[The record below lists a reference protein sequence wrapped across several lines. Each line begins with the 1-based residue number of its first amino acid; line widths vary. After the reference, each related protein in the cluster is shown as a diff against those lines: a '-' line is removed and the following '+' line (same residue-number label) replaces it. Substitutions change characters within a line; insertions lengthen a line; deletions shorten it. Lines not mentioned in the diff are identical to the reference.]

1 MDVLPGD
8 HVGAIEE
15 YMPSTG
21 TFSSDEGVY
30 SSNIGQLEI
39 DAKTHSAKV
48 KPKTRTPK
56 LQGVG
61 TVTIGMVAQTS
72 DSVAIVD
79 LAQIDSQGVSL
90 VPNGVSAV
98 LHVSNIRRDY
108 VKDLRDEL
116 RIGDI
121 IRARIIESS
130 EHTTKL
136 TIDGREL
143 GVIKAFCI
151 RCRQPLRSSGAKL
164 ICDRCG
170 DVESRKMAQDY
181 GSGNLR

>member
-15 YMPSTG
+15 YMPSAG
-21 TFSSDEGVY
+21 AFSSDEGVY
-30 SSNIGQLEI
+30 SSNIGKLEL
-39 DAKTHSAKV
+39 DAKTHSARV
-48 KPKTRTPK
+48 KPKTRVAK

-61 TVTIGMVAQTS
+61 SVTVGVIAEAS

-79 LAQIDSQGVSL
+79 LAQLDYDKVSL

-121 IRARIIESS
+121 IRARIIESN

-151 RCRQPLRSSGAKL
+151 RCRQPLRMSGSKL

-170 DVESRKMAQDY
+170 DIENRKTAEDY

>member
-8 HVGAIEE
+8 YAGAIEE
-15 YMPSTG
+15 YIPAEG

-30 SSNIGQLEI
+30 SSNVGELEL
-39 DAKTHSAKV
+39 DAKSHSARV
-48 KPKTRTPK
+48 KPKTRIPK

-61 TVTIGMVAQTS
+61 SVTVGMVAEAS
-72 DSVAIVD
+72 DSVAIID

-90 VPNGVSAV
+90 IPNGVSAV

-116 RIGDI
+116 KIGDI

-136 TIDGREL
+136 TIDGRDL
-143 GVIKAFCI
+143 GVIKAFCV
-151 RCRQPLRSSGAKL
+151 RCRQPLRMSGPKL
-164 ICDRCG
+164 VCDRCG
-170 DVESRKMAQDY
+170 DIENRKIAEDY

>member
-1 MDVLPGD
+1 MTTLPGD

-21 TFSSDEGVY
+21 TFSSDEGIY
-30 SSNIGQLEI
+30 SSNIGQLEL
-39 DAKTHSAKV
+39 DAKTHSARV
-48 KPKTRTPK
+48 RPKTRVPK

-61 TVTIGMVAQTS
+61 SIAVGIIAEAS

-79 LAQIDSQGVSL
+79 LAQMDKDNISL

-121 IRARIIESS
+121 IRAKIIESS

-151 RCRQPLRSSGAKL
+151 RCRQPLRMSGPKL

-170 DVESRKMAQDY
+170 DIENRKIAQDY